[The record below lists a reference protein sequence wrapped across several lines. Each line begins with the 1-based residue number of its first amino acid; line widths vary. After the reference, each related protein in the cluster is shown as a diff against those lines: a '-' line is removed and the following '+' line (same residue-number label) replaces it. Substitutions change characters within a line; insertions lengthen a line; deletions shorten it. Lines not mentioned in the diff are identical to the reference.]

1 MFKIRLRNYVGIKV
15 ELQSSL
21 DLAKA
26 LVDITKGFGRGPRTG
41 SWGAFRIGR
50 LTVTWLIR
58 PPVWLVRTYWDVCE
72 RVNLTER
79 LTTWRKRLSRN
90 AIVRLLLGLRYTVSV
105 YSVYRSYGGPE
116 EGGWY
121 YDCGD
126 LVRTVKRFRSENE
139 AWDYCNRLNDKLYGH
154 DHVRL
159 RNDIYR
165 AKVYDS
171 VAPDSFPANRPYYC

>member
-21 DLAKA
+21 DLAKT
-26 LVDITKGFGRGPRTG
+26 LVHIWTRGPSTMHR
-41 SWGAFRIGR
+41 SGAFRIGR
-50 LTVTWLIR
+50 LTVTWIIQ

-72 RVNLTER
+72 RVNLAER

-105 YSVYRSYGGPE
+105 YQVRRSYGGPE

-121 YDCGD
+121 YDNGD
-126 LVRTVKRFRSENE
+126 LVRTVKRFRSEDD
-139 AWDYCNRLNDKLYGH
+139 AWNYCNRLNEKLYSH
-154 DHVRL
+154 
-159 RNDIYR
+159 NYR
-165 AKVYDS
+165 AKVYDN
-171 VAPDSFPANRPYYC
+171 VAPESFPVNRPYYC

>member
-1 MFKIRLRNYVGIKV
+1 MFKIRLRNRLGLKV
-15 ELQSSL
+15 ELQSST
-21 DLAKA
+21 DLAKT
-26 LVDITKGFGRGPRTG
+26 LVEIWTRGPRCT
-41 SWGAFRIGR
+41 GAFRIGR
-50 LTVTWLIR
+50 LTVMWLTQ
-58 PPVWLVRTYWDVCE
+58 PPLWLVGAYWDVRE
-72 RVNLTER
+72 YVEEQLP
-79 LTTWRKRLSRN
+79 TWRRRLSRN
-90 AIVRLLLGLRYTVSV
+90 AIVRLLLGLRYTVAV

-159 RNDIYR
+159 RKDIYR

-171 VAPDSFPANRPYYC
+171 TAPDSFPSERPYYC

>member
-58 PPVWLVRTYWDVCE
+58 PPVWLVRTYW
-72 RVNLTER
+72 
-79 LTTWRKRLSRN
+79 
-90 AIVRLLLGLRYTVSV
+90 G
-105 YSVYRSYGGPE
+105 VYRSYGGPE

-171 VAPDSFPANRPYYC
+171 VAPDSFPSERPYYC

>member
-58 PPVWLVRTYWDVCE
+58 PPVWLVRTYW
-72 RVNLTER
+72 
-79 LTTWRKRLSRN
+79 
-90 AIVRLLLGLRYTVSV
+90 
-105 YSVYRSYGGPE
+105 VYRSYGGPE

-171 VAPDSFPANRPYYC
+171 VAPDSFPSERPYYC